1 MTTRNLS
8 LLLLWGCRLAIAGLL
23 ATMLIGAWV
32 SFHNP
37 EVLVLARGDVPIL
50 GDLSLWAWLG
60 SVVVAAAVM
69 TVAIYV
75 LLQVHQLFDIY
86 RAGDLLSAAAATRI
100 SRIGK
105 GTLLLAIASVLAH
118 PVLTVLLTSANP
130 VGQRAVSLALSSNDA
145 SLLLLAGLLTV
156 IGRALREAAAVAA
169 ENKAFV

>member
-8 LLLLWGCRLAIAGLL
+8 LMLLWGCRLAIVGLM
-23 ATMLIGAWV
+23 AAIMIGTW
-32 SFHNP
+32 SSYQNP
-37 EVLVLARGDVPIL
+37 EILVLARSDVSIM
-50 GDLSLWAWLG
+50 GELSLLAWLG
-60 SVVVAAAVM
+60 SVLVAAAVM
-69 TVAIYV
+69 AVAIYV
-75 LLQVHQLFDIY
+75 LLQAHRLFAIY
-86 RAGDLLSAAAATRI
+86 LAGDLLSVAAAVQI

-105 GTLLLAIASVLAH
+105 GALLLAIASVLAH

-130 VGQRAVSLALSSNDA
+130 AGQRAVSVALSSNDA